1 MSGRGGRPS
10 KQPAKRPGKRPGK
23 QRLDLLL
30 VERGLAES
38 RARAQALVLAG
49 RVVVD
54 ERRRDKPGEAVA
66 VDAQV
71 KVKGGSDWA
80 SRGAGKLLG
89 ALEAWPWLGAR
100 VRGARC
106 LDIGASTGGF
116 TDVLLRHGAEVVV
129 ALDVGYGQLHWRLQS
144 DPRVIIMDRT
154 NIRHVTPED
163 LPWAPAVATSDASFI
178 SVRLFLPAVFTL
190 LAPGGVFVALV
201 KPQFEVGRERVGKG
215 GVVRDETVRQSAL
228 DAVREAG
235 LGLGFEVLG
244 AVDSPVAGPKGN
256 REFLL
261 ALGKPASG

>member
-1 MSGRGGRPS
+1 MSPPGARGPR
-10 KQPAKRPGKRPGK
+10 RVGK

-38 RARAQALVLAG
+38 RARAQALILAG
-49 RVVVD
+49 RVIVD
-54 ERRRDKPGEAVA
+54 ERRRDKPGEAVP
-66 VDAQV
+66 VDARV

-89 ALEAWPWLGAR
+89 ALEAWPWLAER

-116 TDVLLRHGAEVVV
+116 TDVLLHHGAQAVV
-129 ALDVGYGQLHWRLQS
+129 ALDVGYGQLHWKLQR
-144 DPRVIIMDRT
+144 DPRVTVMDRT
-154 NIRHVTPED
+154 NIRYVTPAD
-163 LPWAPAVATSDASFI
+163 LPWAPDLATSDASFI
-178 SVRLFLPAVFTL
+178 SVRLFLPSVFAL
-190 LAPGGVFVALV
+190 LRPGGVFVALV

-215 GVVRDETVRQSAL
+215 GVVRDEAVRQSAL
-228 DAVREAG
+228 DDVRQAATE
-235 LGLGFEVLG
+235 LGFDVLG

-261 ALGKPASG
+261 GLGKPEAA